1 MNALEDGPFHG
12 QRDDQVPKTSNVLLP
27 GGCLEQDSYSK
38 RMPARRPSHLESLD
52 ISDLRTTHTQDA
64 RQL

>member
-12 QRDDQVPKTSNVLLP
+12 QRDDQVPKTSNVLLL

-38 RMPARRPSHLESLD
+38 RMPERASHLESLD
-52 ISDLRTTHTQDA
+52 ISDLRTSHTHDA
-64 RQL
+64 RRL